1 MVSCRIVMGSWHST
15 IFASLLFIFWLVAPW
30 SIIPY
35 CILADAKYILF
46 SFKLY
51 WFLLLRPFASVMIN
65 IQNLPI
71 YKVKCYKYTMANNYL
86 FDQHIFLEFNATVRE
101 RCVRN
106 FALRVFQN
114 FSAVSPPWRELPLLI
129 ITGPSKMFFEHL
141 RSGGSTG
148 SQEVCS
154 NAA

>member
-1 MVSCRIVMGSWHST
+1 MYYV
-15 IFASLLFIFWLVAPW
+15 
-30 SIIPY
+30 
-35 CILADAKYILF
+35 
-46 SFKLY
+46 
-51 WFLLLRPFASVMIN
+51 
-65 IQNLPI
+65 
-71 YKVKCYKYTMANNYL
+71 NNYL
-86 FDQHIFLEFNATVRE
+86 FDRHIFLEFNATVRE
-101 RCVRN
+101 RCTRN

-114 FSAVSPPWRELPLLI
+114 FSPPSLPWLVLPVLI